1 MSVRVARTHTGRWEV
16 DIRVILPDGSRH
28 RKRTRVALSS
38 KTAAR
43 RWGEQRERVLISH
56 GVAKTEQEEVPTLA
70 QFAPRFVEGYAR
82 ANRQKPSGVAAKET
96 ILRVHLI
103 PLLGETKLDAIS
115 TESVQRLKTQL
126 RDRAPKTVNNV
137 LAVLRR
143 LLSVAVEWGVITT
156 MPCTVRHVKA
166 SSPVM
171 AFHDFAAYER
181 LVVEALKMDRSAH
194 LVVLLGGQAGLRCG
208 EMMALEWSDV
218 DFQQRQLRVCR
229 SVWKAH
235 VTSTKGE
242 RVRYVPLTRR
252 LEVALQQHR
261 HLRSPRV
268 LENRGKP
275 LTQKMV
281 QNLVKW
287 AARRAGVSHG
297 VHILRHT
304 FCSHLAMR
312 GAPVRAIQDVTGHA
326 NLSTT
331 QRYMHLSP
339 AAKEAAIRLL
349 DRGDGGEIGE
359 TKQGVMN

>member
-1 MSVRVARTHTGRWEV
+1 V

-28 RKRTRVALSS
+28 RERKRMALSS

-56 GVAKTEQEEVPTLA
+56 GVAKTGKEVPTLA

-82 ANRQKPSGVAAKET
+82 ANRHKPSGVAAKES
-96 ILRVHLI
+96 ILRAHLI
-103 PLLGETKLDAIS
+103 PLFGETKLDAIR
-115 TESVQRLKTQL
+115 TEAVQRLKTQL

-171 AFHDFAAYER
+171 DFHDFEAYER
-181 LVVEALKMDRSAH
+181 LVVEAQKVDNNAH
-194 LVVLLGGQAGLRCG
+194 LIVLLGGDAGLRCG

-218 DFQQRQLRVCR
+218 DFHKRQLRVCR
-229 SVWKAH
+229 SEWNGQIA
-235 VTSTKGE
+235 STKGD

-252 LEVALQQHR
+252 LEAALRQHR
-261 HLRSPRV
+261 HLRGPRV
-268 LENRGKP
+268 LENLGKP

-281 QNLVKW
+281 QTVVKW
-287 AARRAGVSHG
+287 AARRAGVPHG

-304 FCSHLAMR
+304 FCSRLSMR
-312 GAPVRAIQDVTGHA
+312 GAAVRSIQELAGHA
-326 NLSTT
+326 HLSTT

-339 AAKEAAIRLL
+339 AATEAAIRLL
-349 DRGDGGEIGE
+349 DAADGGEIGE
-359 TKQGVMN
+359 TKQGAMN